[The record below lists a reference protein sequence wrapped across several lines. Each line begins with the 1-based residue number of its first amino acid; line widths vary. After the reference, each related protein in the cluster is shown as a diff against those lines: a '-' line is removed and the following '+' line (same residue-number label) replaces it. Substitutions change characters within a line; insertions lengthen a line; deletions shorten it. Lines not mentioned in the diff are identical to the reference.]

1 MEQEELIE
9 PAKWVRSTYN
19 QLLNDGLKNEETGLP
34 MSYCNF
40 KDPELTKKEYPVVY
54 WGNNFK
60 RLVEIKAKYDP
71 NNVFNY
77 AQSIPLNE
85 NYDVRR

>member
-1 MEQEELIE
+1 MTQDELIE

-19 QLLNDGLKNEETGLP
+19 QLLNDGLKNGKTGLP

-40 KDPELTKKEYPVVY
+40 KDSELTKKEYPAVY
-54 WGNNFK
+54 WGNNVK
-60 RLVEIKAKYDP
+60 KLMKIKAKYDP

-77 AQSIPLNE
+77 AQSIPLKQDYNIK
-85 NYDVRR
+85 R